1 MNHYYT
7 KLKCLPDCL
16 GMITCVTLKE
26 LFANFPANTPQVSIF
41 LAVFFSASDK
51 NLADRVDGTNTFLK
65 PDCELN
71 VELGLEQRSGM
82 LGCLADLELSG
93 LLDLR

>member
-1 MNHYYT
+1 
-7 KLKCLPDCL
+7 
-16 GMITCVTLKE
+16 
-26 LFANFPANTPQVSIF
+26 